1 MQMHVV
7 LRREIVIQNCVNV
20 LELHKT
26 SLLIGLAEF
35 GVRFV
40 EVTASSYSSNLSHL
54 IKSSRTRAKSLR
66 K

>member
-1 MQMHVV
+1 M
-7 LRREIVIQNCVNV
+7 IQNCVNV
-20 LELHKT
+20 LKLHKT

-35 GVRFV
+35 GIRFV
-40 EVTASSYSSNLSHL
+40 ELTASSYSSNLSHL

>member
-20 LELHKT
+20 LKLHKT

-35 GVRFV
+35 GIRFV
-40 EVTASSYSSNLSHL
+40 EVTASSHSSYLSHL
-54 IKSSRTRAKSLR
+54 SKGSRTRAKSLR

>member
-7 LRREIVIQNCVNV
+7 LRREIVIQNCVYV

-35 GVRFV
+35 GIRFV
-40 EVTASSYSSNLSHL
+40 EVTASSHSSYLSHL
-54 IKSSRTRAKSLR
+54 SKGSRTRAKSLR